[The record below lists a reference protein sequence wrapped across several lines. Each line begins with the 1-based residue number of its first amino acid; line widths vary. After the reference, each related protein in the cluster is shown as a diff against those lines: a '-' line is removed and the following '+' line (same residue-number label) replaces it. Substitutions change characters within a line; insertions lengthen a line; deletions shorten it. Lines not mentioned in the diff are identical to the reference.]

1 MAKIAERVSATPE
14 VPFVCGKRD
23 RLTKPSVAISASL
36 KSAASPTASGR
47 DAQKAEIAAAHQA

>member
-1 MAKIAERVSATPE
+1 MAKIAEHVSATPE
-14 VPFVCGKRD
+14 VPFVCGTRE
-23 RLTKPSVAISASL
+23 RITKVSVAISATL